1 MSNQPSFQPNVNP
14 PFPVVLVLRW
24 LLGLYLIGGCIFT
37 AAAII
42 SNWASVRHMMEIDP
56 SFTIYPM
63 LLGWLLK
70 LVSGILLL
78 LRSKW
83 LLVIIPAWV
92 LAFLFDFFSRN
103 RLDQL
108 PPEFFLAVV
117 VQLAIFSFAF
127 WLHSRGRLG

>member
-1 MSNQPSFQPNVNP
+1 
-14 PFPVVLVLRW
+14 
-24 LLGLYLIGGCIFT
+24 
-37 AAAII
+37 
-42 SNWASVRHMMEIDP
+42 
-56 SFTIYPM
+56 
-63 LLGWLLK
+63 
-70 LVSGILLL
+70 
-78 LRSKW
+78 
-83 LLVIIPAWV
+83 